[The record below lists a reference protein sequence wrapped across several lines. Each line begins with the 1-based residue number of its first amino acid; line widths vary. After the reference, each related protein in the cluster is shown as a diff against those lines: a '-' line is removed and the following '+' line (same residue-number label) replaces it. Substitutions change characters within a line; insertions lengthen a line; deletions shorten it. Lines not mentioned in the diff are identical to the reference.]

1 MLNLFW
7 SPKIELG
14 YNKARRTFKSRSVL
28 RDKYMHAL
36 LDFNSIYKQAF
47 HNFVQLHLPIRSLN

>member
-1 MLNLFW
+1 MIINWSKLINFHFILNLFW

-28 RDKYMHAL
+28 RDKLYACF
-36 LDFNSIYKQAF
+36 DRF
-47 HNFVQLHLPIRSLN
+47 